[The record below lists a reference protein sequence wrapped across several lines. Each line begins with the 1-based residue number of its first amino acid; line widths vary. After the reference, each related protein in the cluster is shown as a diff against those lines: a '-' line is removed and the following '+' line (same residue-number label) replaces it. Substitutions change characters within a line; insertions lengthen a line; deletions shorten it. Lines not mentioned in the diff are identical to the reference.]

1 MPDSKKVKDGA
12 VSSIGDADLVMCA
25 VGGKYHPIS
34 FANLMAAV
42 RGGIQV
48 GGRNLISNIVY
59 DNSIAGARETKG
71 VRINRETRFQFTT
84 APIKEE
90 GEYAY
95 SFWAKADSP
104 TSIHVDVNDC
114 SYATFEVGTE
124 WTFLC
129 GTSRVV
135 KYLASHG
142 FIDIT
147 SQESMIDKVIVSDIT
162 VVKGNIP
169 PSSWTPA
176 PEDIAS
182 GLWGGNCKILKYLQ
196 FHSERRCA

>member
-1 MPDSKKVKDGA
+1 MSDARKANEGV
-12 VSSIGDADLVMCA
+12 VSSIGDTDLVMCTA
-25 VGGKYHPIS
+25 PNGGWRPIS

-42 RGGIQV
+42 RGAIQI
-48 GGRNLISNIVY
+48 GGRNLISNTVY
-59 DNSIAGARETKG
+59 NNSIAGARATKG
-71 VRINRETRFQFTT
+71 VRITRYSRFQFTT

-104 TSIHVDVNDC
+104 TSIQVDVNDC
-114 SYATFEVGTE
+114 SHATFEVGTE
-124 WTFLC
+124 WTFFC
-129 GTSRVV
+129 GTSRVAKLLV
-135 KYLASHG
+135 SHG

-147 SQESMIDKVIVSDIT
+147 TQESMNEKVIVSDIT

-182 GLWGGNCKILKYLQ
+182 GAWGGG
-196 FHSERRCA
+196 